1 MKESPQFTSSGATQ
15 AEGVVLSSTD
25 RPPLFSF
32 ELLRTPFCQQN
43 NIRERGRRKKKKSR
57 RTDASP
63 SFLCGDI
70 ESDVSPTVLYAS
82 PSLHMPLIVITV
94 PLPTRRSYNTLCMWP
109 YTGIH
114 TCDISSSTVAQLN
127 VQTHPAPILSS
138 FQPKIDTCPL
148 KANQLNETD
157 RITYNFT
164 TASYYTA

>member
-1 MKESPQFTSSGATQ
+1 MLYHLSCVVISSLTCPR
-15 AEGVVLSSTD
+15 LS
-25 RPPLFSF
+25 
-32 ELLRTPFCQQN
+32 
-43 NIRERGRRKKKKSR
+43 
-57 RTDASP
+57 
-63 SFLCGDI
+63 
-70 ESDVSPTVLYAS
+70 YAS
-82 PSLHMPLIVITV
+82 PSLHMPLIVITA
-94 PLPTRRSYNTLCMWP
+94 PLPTRRSYNTLCIWP

-127 VQTHPAPILSS
+127 VQTHPPPMLSS